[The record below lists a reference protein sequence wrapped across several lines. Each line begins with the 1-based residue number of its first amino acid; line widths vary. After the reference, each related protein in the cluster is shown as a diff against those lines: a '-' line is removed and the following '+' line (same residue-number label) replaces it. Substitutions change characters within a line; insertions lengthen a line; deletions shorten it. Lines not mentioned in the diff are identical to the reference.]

1 MAMGREFQ
9 WHRAPEGTGT
19 KMNPSIPATFLR
31 RIALPDTALR
41 SAISFKLDPAG
52 VSRLRDEL

>member
-1 MAMGREFQ
+1 
-9 WHRAPEGTGT
+9 
-19 KMNPSIPATFLR
+19 MNPSIPATFLR